1 MFSLYYYVNLIKLL
15 KHGEYRNYN
24 EFSRFKS
31 VSSKVLKILFTI
43 TKKKYHPS
51 LCRKRLLKFDL
62 KKSKF
67 SIICFRFLF
76 TIIKENYDL
85 SW

>member
-1 MFSLYYYVNLIKLL
+1 MGNIETTTK
-15 KHGEYRNYN
+15 
-24 EFSRFKS
+24 FSRLKS
-31 VSSKVLKILFTI
+31 VSSKILKTPFTI
-43 TKKKYHPS
+43 TKENYHPS

-67 SIICFRFLF
+67 LIICFRFLF

-85 SW
+85 SWCRKWSLKLDYAI